1 MSSLDA
7 TVSQAGAS
15 GTLALVS
22 HVGCEEQ
29 ETEVRDFYTVKL
41 LGLSDSLRARL
52 SSVQALYLFN
62 FSSKLQ
68 LHLAYNR
75 YRVLTSLIEDLND

>member
-7 TVSQAGAS
+7 TLSQAGAS

-29 ETEVRDFYTVKL
+29 ETEVRDFYTVRL

-52 SSVQALYLFN
+52 SSVQALYLFS
-62 FSSKLQ
+62 FSS
-68 LHLAYNR
+68 R
-75 YRVLTSLIEDLND
+75 YSSTWHTIDTSTSLIEDLND